1 MINLKKRPPR
11 EAIRFKRALRVRRHL
26 RGSAQKPRLCVVKTN
41 AHIQAQIIDDEA
53 QVTLVGVG
61 TNSKGTPF
69 GKKSKSAAEK
79 MGAVL
84 AEQAKAKGIEQVVF
98 DRGPSKYHGILAALA
113 DSARSNGLKF

>member
-11 EAIRFKRALRVRRHL
+11 EAIRFKRARRVRRRL

-53 QVTLVGVG
+53 RVTLVGVG
-61 TNSKGTPF
+61 TNSKGADI
-69 GKKSKSAAEK
+69 GKKGKPAAEK
-79 MGAVL
+79 LGALL
-84 AEQAKAKGIEQVVF
+84 AEQAKAKGIEEVVF